1 MECPRCGLSHIRKN
15 GRKRGKQNHI
25 CCDC

>member
-1 MECPRCGLSHIRKN
+1 MECPRCGSSHIRKN

-25 CCDC
+25 CC

>member
-1 MECPRCGLSHIRKN
+1 MECPRCGSCHIRKN